1 MQEANEAS
9 LPILA
14 TETCWGSLNDTAR
27 AQSCTFELQELAKRD
42 IGFCPHGLRY
52 SKVADLHD
60 EAGGPVGSPGYMTFL
75 GQHRELRP
83 HHDFYN
89 MF

>member
-1 MQEANEAS
+1 MSSTSIRLCKKQTKPRFPS
-9 LPILA
+9 SRPR
-14 TETCWGSLNDTAR
+14 R
-27 AQSCTFELQELAKRD
+27 AGVRCTFELQELAKRD